1 MQSTTLPL
9 GNVMISVVGTELT
22 AEEHDL
28 LRHPAVGGVIL
39 FTHNCVDAQ
48 QLRQLNASIAA
59 IRQPP
64 LLIAVDQEGGSVQ
77 RFQPPVQGF
86 SNLPAAAAY
95 GRVYDRSV
103 PRGLS
108 LAHSAGW
115 LVGTELRSMGIDISF
130 APVLDLYLAAS
141 RIIGERSFHSN
152 PDAVIDIGR
161 AWARGAALAGMRTVG
176 KHFPGHGTVLA
187 DSHLELPEDKRDYQ
201 NIRDRDMRPFSCL
214 LGTEINACM
223 TAHVCYS
230 AVDRLPATF
239 SPYWLGEV
247 LRRRMGFDGAIFSDA
262 LEMAGSLA
270 MGDIA
275 TCTTEGL
282 RAGCDMVLVLKQEL
296 ILESLEVALHSP
308 PPETTIRR
316 LSLMQAEPQKSVVN
330 EHLAYVRKQI
340 NNLVEREANGA

>member
-1 MQSTTLPL
+1 MTSTTLPL
-9 GNVMISVVGTELT
+9 GNVMIGVAGIELT
-22 AEEHDL
+22 ALERDML
-28 LRHPAVGGVIL
+28 CHPATGGVVL
-39 FTHNCVDAQ
+39 LAHNCIDTEQ
-48 QLRQLNASIAA
+48 IRQLNATIAA

-64 LLIAVDQEGGSVQ
+64 LLIAVDQEGGEVQ
-77 RFQPPVQGF
+77 RCRPPMQGF

-95 GRVYDRSV
+95 GRVYDCSV
-103 PRGLS
+103 PKGLS

-115 LVGTELRSMGIDISF
+115 LVGTELRAVGFDLSF
-130 APVLDLYLAAS
+130 SPVLDLYSSAS

-161 AWARGAALAGMRTVG
+161 AWARGAALAGMQTVG
-176 KHFPGHGTVLA
+176 KHFPGHGTVIA

-201 NIRDRDMRPFSCL
+201 IIRDRDMRPFSCL

-239 SPYWLGEV
+239 SPYWLDEV

-282 RAGCDMVLVLKQEL
+282 RAGCDMVLVLSPKL
-296 ILESLEVALHSP
+296 IPEALEVALHSP
-308 PPETTIRR
+308 PTEATIRR
-316 LSLMQAEPQKSVVN
+316 LSLMRAEPQKSVVN

-340 NNLVEREANGA
+340 SDWVEQLGNGA